1 MFHTMKKEIIKFKVD
16 RAKQRAHKALFDN
29 DLPFG
34 HKVVNPKNNYK
45 RRPKHRT
52 VVWDDAYE
60 G

>member
-1 MFHTMKKEIIKFKVD
+1 MKKEILKLKVGRIKH
-16 RAKQRAHKALFDN
+16 RAHKALFDN

-45 RRPKHRT
+45 RKPKHRSID
-52 VVWDDAYE
+52 WNDAFE

>member
-1 MFHTMKKEIIKFKVD
+1 MKREIITFKPPK
-16 RAKQRAHKALFDN
+16 REKIRAHKALFDN

>member
-1 MFHTMKKEIIKFKVD
+1 MKKEIVKFKVA
-16 RAKQRAHKALFDN
+16 RQKTRAHKALFDN

-45 RRPKHRT
+45 RRPKHRG
-52 VVWDDAYE
+52 VGWDDVFE